1 MADADTKIYVGGLA
15 PETSTDDLRDH
26 FGKYGDIVDCI
37 VMVDKATSQPR
48 GFGFVTFK
56 DATAA
61 TETLG
66 TTIILNGREVTC
78 RKAVKDVPKQIV
90 QDGSG
95 IYNRLKIFVGGLPSS
110 CNDEKLVAYFG
121 RFGAIQDAVVM
132 MDQQTQR
139 HRGFGYV
146 TFADPGAVEAALQMY
161 SDNKIDGKWIE
172 VKRCIPQ
179 ESIRTPGA
187 SSGAAGGSF
196 GGTSKASENMPDG
209 GSSGSSALV
218 ASGGDPRS
226 ATAPES
232 QQRWDSSHYASWY
245 AGDPY
250 AAYRMAPY
258 GMGYAQPGYPYGAY
272 GAYGMSAYHQA
283 YGVMAAYG
291 MRYERG
297 AGSGHRMGPY

>member
-1 MADADTKIYVGGLA
+1 MADAETKIYVGGLA
-15 PETSTDDLRDH
+15 PETSTDDLRAH

-56 DATAA
+56 DAAAA

-90 QDGSG
+90 QDGTG
-95 IYNRLKIFVGGLPSS
+95 VYNRLKLFIGGLPSS
-110 CNDEKLVAYFG
+110 CNDEKLTSYFG

-179 ESIRTPGA
+179 ESIRAPGPSSGTAGGSYGGTSNALENMPNGA
-187 SSGAAGGSF
+187 SSGS
-196 GGTSKASENMPDG
+196 ASM
-209 GSSGSSALV
+209 
-218 ASGGDPRS
+218 ASGGDPRY
-226 ATAPES
+226 AAGPES
-232 QQRWDSSHYASWY
+232 QQRWDSSHYAGWY
-245 AGDPY
+245 GGDPY

-258 GMGYAQPGYPYGAY
+258 GMGYAPPGYPYGAY
-272 GAYGMSAYHQA
+272 GAYGMSAYP

-297 AGSGHRMGPY
+297 ASSGHRTGPY